1 MRKIMNKTLHK
12 KSLKKK
18 SLKKKSLKKNKIN
31 LEKYKIPEAKL
42 HKQNLLVYI
51 KHKLNRSS
59 INCNLWDYVKNMSL
73 LCEKAPVT
81 GRGLKSYQKHLFPDI
96 KNVFGYLKS
105 KSFLD
110 IGCGINHIYKEALL
124 YQLIQKKYKALG
136 MDLYKFPEKH
146 PNFKSGNILDT
157 KLPSNSFDVIT
168 SQYFIYYW
176 MDNVKDLLN
185 AFIELNRILKKKGEI
200 RIYPVYFGNFHYN
213 DDKLLEYLIKHFH
226 IQVKYPKFYKERVA
240 YIYKGEGEKDI
251 KKTDISV
258 GNKEESDANS
268 LNASILILKKK

>member
-31 LEKYKIPEAKL
+31 LEQYKIPESKL

-110 IGCGINHIYKEALL
+110 IGCGINHIK
-124 YQLIQKKYKALG
+124 
-136 MDLYKFPEKH
+136 
-146 PNFKSGNILDT
+146 
-157 KLPSNSFDVIT
+157 
-168 SQYFIYYW
+168 
-176 MDNVKDLLN
+176 
-185 AFIELNRILKKKGEI
+185 R
-200 RIYPVYFGNFHYN
+200 HYCIN
-213 DDKLLEYLIKHFH
+213 
-226 IQVKYPKFYKERVA
+226 
-240 YIYKGEGEKDI
+240 
-251 KKTDISV
+251 
-258 GNKEESDANS
+258 
-268 LNASILILKKK
+268 